1 MLKLSCII
9 LFVRHTIYISKEKQ
23 IDDVVRES
31 RVMIMMSLLF
41 IILFVYIFGK
51 LAGFAL
57 RATWSI
63 MKVVFFFIFLPF
75 ALVSLVLGGLLYVAL
90 PILVFI
96 GIISLLANA

>member
-31 RVMIMMSLLF
+31 RVMIMMSVLF

-75 ALVSLVLGGLLYVAL
+75 ALVSLVLGGLLYIAF
-90 PILVFI
+90 PILIFV

>member
-31 RVMIMMSLLF
+31 RVMIMMSVLF

-51 LAGFAL
+51 LASFAL

-63 MKVVFFFIFLPF
+63 MKLVFFFIFLPF
-75 ALVSLVLGGLLYVAL
+75 ALVSLVLGGLLYIAF
-90 PILVFI
+90 PILIFV

>member
-9 LFVRHTIYISKEKQ
+9 LFVRDTIFLSKEKH
-23 IDDVVRES
+23 IDEVVRES
-31 RVMIMMSLLF
+31 KVMIMMSVLF
-41 IILFVYIFGK
+41 IILFIYIFGK

-63 MKVVFFFIFLPF
+63 MKVLFFFIFLPF

>member
-1 MLKLSCII
+1 
-9 LFVRHTIYISKEKQ
+9 
-23 IDDVVRES
+23 
-31 RVMIMMSLLF
+31 MMSLLF

-63 MKVVFFFIFLPF
+63 MKMLFFFVFLPF
-75 ALVSLVLGGLLYVAL
+75 VLVSLVLGGLLYVAL